1 MTRHILLAV
10 LAGVAPFAVGPADA
24 GPDAA
29 AEPVPSTKA
38 ASVLPAGAVTDVPI
52 VVAGKWLA
60 ALRVK
65 DATTIGAL
73 SASPFLIDGFD
84 SMTGPVRDKCKER
97 AEGGPKARW
106 IRLRAESKQAL
117 DDILVCLFIDQL
129 LVTSIP
135 TYAPDGWP
143 TTSPPPES
151 PPPARPNTGSLKVV
165 EPAKIAKRLARYK
178 KDIRALASGHT
189 LVEANFTDNNGV
201 TVHALLPVK
210 RGQVTA
216 FLSDEKFE
224 H

>member
-1 MTRHILLAV
+1 MTRHVLLAV
-10 LAGVAPFAVGPADA
+10 LAGVAPIAVGRADA

-29 AEPVPSTKA
+29 AKPVPST
-38 ASVLPAGAVTDVPI
+38 LPAGAVTDAPI

-60 ALRVK
+60 ALRAK

-84 SMTGPVRDKCKER
+84 SITGPVRDKCKER

-117 DDILVCLFIDQL
+117 DDILVCLFIDPP

-143 TTSPPPES
+143 TTSPPPVS
-151 PPPARPNTGSLKVV
+151 PPPARRNTGSLKVV

-178 KDIRALASGHT
+178 KDIRPWPRATL

-201 TVHALLPVK
+201 TVYALLPVK
-210 RGQVTA
+210 NGQVTA